1 MLVKK
6 YIFNILF
13 GINLAFADLRMASSP
28 KKNFVVENA
37 DDAIP
42 FSKNSIAV
50 YMEPS
55 DFNYQGLKNQ
65 RENNYD
71 NFLRSNID
79 NEQDNRNFETEI
91 GRDMLPFRTLEGDAI
106 NNNVIVESDL
116 LNNTNSQVLTFDNFQ
131 NIPSSNTLLEIHVKV
146 NNSNYIATINS
157 ISLINQQTIS

>member
-131 NIPSSNTLLEIHVKV
+131 NIRYHILQE
-146 NNSNYIATINS
+146 
-157 ISLINQQTIS
+157 